1 MLSSN
6 RMTFWRPLAPR
17 EIAFAV
23 VASVVM
29 RVALVGLI
37 DYRGYSGDEVGYY
50 RLIRNL
56 LDHGVFSIGE
66 TAPFEPTVLRPP
78 LLPLVGALSFRMFG
92 PTMVPIGILHAA
104 MGILG
109 GLILTLAVARCAP
122 QVSAAT
128 TARATLWATMLCPF
142 DAFFEGRL
150 LTEALATFFLTAALA
165 LPLAFKQKSAWALGG
180 VALGAASLTR
190 DVYLPLVVLLP
201 AIAVL
206 WPTVRAGVGL
216 LSPALFLVGAL
227 GTLTPWAVRNCTQ
240 TPTCTVVSKGALG
253 VNLWVGTWE
262 RDGSWQNPTALS
274 VPDYAFDSAA
284 EREALLPRFG
294 GAVDA
299 QTDRSFMTA
308 AVEKIRTHPM
318 RTFARWVRRAPR
330 LWIGTRS
337 DLFTLRPAWLERYSL
352 PWWAYKMLCLLIN
365 SAALL
370 LALVGMA
377 RAAKRRE
384 VLFWL
389 AVPILYTVAIY
400 FPLHNTETRYS
411 APVYPMLLTFSASGF
426 VIVLEAVRRVARR
439 NFALSSDS
447 RNGGEPE
454 RHEVE
459 TGGGHA

>member
-1 MLSSN
+1 MRSSN
-6 RMTFWRPLAPR
+6 PVTFWRPLAWR
-17 EIAFAV
+17 EVAFAV

-37 DYRGYSGDEVGYY
+37 DYRGYPGDEAGYY
-50 RLIRNL
+50 QLIRNL
-56 LDHGVFSIGE
+56 LDHGVFSFGA

-78 LLPLVGALSFRMFG
+78 LLPLVGALSFWIFG
-92 PTMVPIGILHAA
+92 PTMVPLGILHAA

-122 QVSAAT
+122 PVSAT
-128 TARATLWATMLCPF
+128 TTSRATLWATMLCPF

-150 LTEALATFFLTAALA
+150 LTEPLATFFLTAALA

-201 AIAVL
+201 AITVV
-206 WPTVRAGVGL
+206 WPTVRNRVGL
-216 LSPALFLVGAL
+216 LGPALFLVSAL
-227 GTLTPWAVRNCTQ
+227 GTLAPWAVRNCTQ

-253 VNLWVGTWE
+253 KNLWVGTWE
-262 RDGSWQNPTALS
+262 RDGTWQGPSDLS
-274 VPDYAFDSAA
+274 FPDYAFDSSV
-284 EREALLPRFG
+284 EREAVLARY
-294 GAVDA
+294 GAVDP
-299 QTDRSFMTA
+299 QTDRFFI
-308 AVEKIRTHPM
+308 AVAMEKIRTHPV

-337 DLFTLRPAWLERYSL
+337 DLFTLRPAWLERQSL
-352 PWWAYKMLCLLIN
+352 PWWAYKMSCLLIN

-370 LALVGMA
+370 LALVGLA

-389 AVPILYTVAIY
+389 AVPILYSVAIY
-400 FPLHNTETRYS
+400 FPLHSTETRYS
-411 APVYPMLLTFSASGF
+411 APVYPMLLTFSASGLA
-426 VIVLEAVRRVARR
+426 IVAEALRRVARR
-439 NFALSSDS
+439 NFTLRSDS
-447 RNGGEPE
+447 RNAGEPE